1 MRPRDL
7 WRVAEDACASLR
19 VKLRNV
25 RQPVRELSG
34 GNQQKVAF
42 ARLLAS
48 GAEVLLL
55 DEPTRGIDVGSRGE
69 LHALLRRR
77 AAEGACVVVVS
88 SHLPELLAVC
98 DRIAVM
104 RQGRLQPAR
113 AVSEWTQESL
123 LSAALHCGLGAE
135 DVA

>member
-1 MRPRDL
+1 M
-7 WRVAEDACASLR
+7 
-19 VKLRNV
+19 
-25 RQPVRELSG
+25 
-34 GNQQKVAF
+34 
-42 ARLLAS
+42 
-48 GAEVLLL
+48 
-55 DEPTRGIDVGSRGE
+55 
-69 LHALLRRR
+69 
-77 AAEGACVVVVS
+77 S